1 MTQQNEKMGRELGI
15 MTDVLLSST
24 GLNRAERTQMNR
36 TRQSQINT
44 GIVWEKNP
52 KHTLLNVFSKSWYF
66 EKDNKLNQEYQVDSE
81 NNLLIKV

>member
-1 MTQQNEKMGRELGI
+1 
-15 MTDVLLSST
+15 
-24 GLNRAERTQMNR
+24 MNR

-52 KHTLLNVFSKSWYF
+52 KHALLNVFSKSWYF

-81 NNLLIKV
+81 YNLLIKV